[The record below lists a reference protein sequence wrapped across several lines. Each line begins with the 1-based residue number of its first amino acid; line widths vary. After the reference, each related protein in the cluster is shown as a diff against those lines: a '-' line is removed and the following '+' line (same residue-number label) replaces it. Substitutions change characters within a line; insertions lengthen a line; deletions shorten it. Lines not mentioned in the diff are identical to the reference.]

1 VSITLEN
8 CRSVG
13 DRRSP
18 ITASFNPLHHGK
30 GAPMGGFLRVK
41 GCTFQDSPSPAVSII
56 DKPAGAMDVSFEDCV
71 FANCSTSKPS
81 GPDVHLGLRGRP
93 SPVTDGISFRNVT
106 IKRGAKGEWFSSVR
120 QPWRAA
126 TAKAITGEVT
136 VSVEDTT
143 EKIVLDD
150 AWRRSHLANEGAV
163 QCVLDDVPFD
173 PARVQ
178 VVDTAPGARVKL
190 TPILFRDKCDALVY
204 AAQPGPVTFAA
215 KFVKVGRNDVAKN
228 MRLLVQDMS
237 GKKIES
243 LPMPGTKTS
252 DCTFKAPRAGFYRIT
267 GTFMM
272 HGMVFSECDAPFALR
287 ASGKGLNVFRTQ
299 GPAYFAHAAGSD
311 ITFFCG
317 GGGNECIT
325 VKLSDPDG
333 KEVRTWENI
342 GEWGFQRIAPDAPAG
357 LWCATL
363 SRPAKDFAWED
374 SFLDLTGTPDLFFL
388 SKEKYWL
395 PK

>member
-1 VSITLEN
+1 MNL
-8 CRSVG
+8 
-13 DRRSP
+13 
-18 ITASFNPLHHGK
+18 
-30 GAPMGGFLRVK
+30 
-41 GCTFQDSPSPAVSII
+41 
-56 DKPAGAMDVSFEDCV
+56 
-71 FANCSTSKPS
+71 
-81 GPDVHLGLRGRP
+81 
-93 SPVTDGISFRNVT
+93 
-106 IKRGAKGEWFSSVR
+106 
-120 QPWRAA
+120 
-126 TAKAITGEVT
+126 
-136 VSVEDTT
+136 
-143 EKIVLDD
+143 
-150 AWRRSHLANEGAV
+150 
-163 QCVLDDVPFD
+163 CVLDDV
-173 PARVQ
+173 
-178 VVDTAPGARVKL
+178 
-190 TPILFRDKCDALVY
+190 
-204 AAQPGPVTFAA
+204 
-215 KFVKVGRNDVAKN
+215 
-228 MRLLVQDMS
+228 
-237 GKKIES
+237 
-243 LPMPGTKTS
+243 
-252 DCTFKAPRAGFYRIT
+252 
-267 GTFMM
+267 
-272 HGMVFSECDAPFALR
+272 PFALR